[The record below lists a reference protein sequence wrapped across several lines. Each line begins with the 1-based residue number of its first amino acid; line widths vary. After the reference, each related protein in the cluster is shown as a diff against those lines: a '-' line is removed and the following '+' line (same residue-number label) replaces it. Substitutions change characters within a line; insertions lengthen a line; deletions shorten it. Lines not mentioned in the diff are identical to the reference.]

1 MSSTS
6 QDSLQEQANSLYA
19 ALARTATRS
28 LALYFSRPVRLF
40 RPAKVNGWQT
50 LKSQALHHGQSL
62 SPRYLS
68 WLVKQEGFMVIPKH
82 FIPPMIVNGALGY
95 VLWSTYSST
104 SDLLE
109 PHLAESP
116 ICVAAL
122 SGAVAGG
129 TQALVAAPAEN
140 VRLAI
145 EGGSTSARGWSH
157 AWKEVFRGT
166 RGAATQSRI
175 DEVHEARQVR
185 DWMREVGE
193 MAGRGWDGWA
203 WGCAKDICGFAIFF
217 SIFELTRRT
226 ATRVKSATQ
235 TVMQSSEARRSIDEP
250 LRRHAPRIAHAITLV
265 SGGAFAGLAYEITC
279 RPWDVA
285 RKVVHVD
292 GVAASDARAHSVVE
306 ILSHR
311 LRGDG
316 LLSFFRNPHH
326 HTVPDQ
332 DINLS
337 PLRRRL
343 YSASRTLARVGP
355 WGIGFL
361 VWEAFGPGIS

>member
-1 MSSTS
+1 
-6 QDSLQEQANSLYA
+6 
-19 ALARTATRS
+19 
-28 LALYFSRPVRLF
+28 
-40 RPAKVNGWQT
+40 
-50 LKSQALHHGQSL
+50 
-62 SPRYLS
+62 
-68 WLVKQEGFMVIPKH
+68 MVIPKH

-109 PHLAESP
+109 PHLPNSP

-166 RGAATQSRI
+166 RTAETQSRI

-185 DWMREVGE
+185 DWMKEVGE

-203 WGCAKDICGFAIFF
+203 WGCAKDICGMLYLLYLLLECSRRRHVTSSLPGFAIFF
-217 SIFELTRRT
+217 SIFELTRR
-226 ATRVKSATQ
+226 AAIRVKSATQ
-235 TVMQSSEARRSIDEP
+235 TMMQSTEARRSIDEP
-250 LRRHAPRIAHAITLV
+250 LRRHAPRTAHAVTLV
-265 SGGAFAGLAYEITC
+265 SGGAFAGLAYEIAC

-285 RKVVHVD
+285 RKIVHID
-292 GVAASDARAHSVVE
+292 RVASSDTRAHSVVE
-306 ILSHR
+306 ILSRR
-311 LRGDG
+311 LREDG
-316 LLSFFRNPHH
+316 LISFFRDPHH
-326 HTVPDQ
+326 HPVPNEDMG
-332 DINLS
+332 LS

>member
-1 MSSTS
+1 MSSTY
-6 QDSLQEQANSLYA
+6 QDGGLQEQANSFYA

-50 LKSQALHHGQSL
+50 LKNLALQHGQSL

-95 VLWSTYSST
+95 VLWSTYSEVY
-104 SDLLE
+104 DLLE
-109 PHLAESP
+109 PRLSDSP
-116 ICVAAL
+116 IAVAAI
-122 SGAVAGG
+122 SGAAAGG
-129 TQALVAAPAEN
+129 MQAIVAAPAEN

-145 EGGSTSARGWSH
+145 EGGSSSASGWSH

-166 RGAATQSRI
+166 RAPSTQSRL

-185 DWMREVGE
+185 VWMREVGD
-193 MAGRGWDGWA
+193 MAGRGWNGWA
-203 WGCAKDICGFAIFF
+203 WGCAKDICGFALFF
-217 SIFELTRRT
+217 SIFEITRRAALRAKKVT
-226 ATRVKSATQ
+226 YRLT
-235 TVMQSSEARRSIDEP
+235 QSSEARRSTSEP
-250 LRRHAPRIAHAITLV
+250 LRKHAPRTAHAITLV
-265 SGGAFAGLAYEITC
+265 TGGALAGLAYEMIC

-285 RKVVHVD
+285 RKVVHTD
-292 GVAASDARAHSVVE
+292 RVASSSQKHSALK
-306 ILSHR
+306 ILSQK
-311 LRGDG
+311 LRQDG
-316 LLSFFRNPHH
+316 LLSFFRDPHH
-326 HTVPDQ
+326 VASHEGMSMT
-332 DINLS
+332 

-343 YSASRTLARVGP
+343 YSTSRTVARVGP
-355 WGIGFL
+355 WGVGFL